1 MKTVGNK
8 KTPAKYLTCGF
19 ASAQLM
25 TFIVNLTDTIKWID
39 EDAQGLSR
47 EDVLDGV
54 RARLVDIT
62 HKFVAYPHCAN
73 FSLMPEGEE

>member
-1 MKTVGNK
+1 MKTFGNK
-8 KTPAKYLTCGF
+8 KTPPKYLMFCF
-19 ASAQLM
+19 SHAHPM

-39 EDAQGLSR
+39 EDAPGLSR

-73 FSLMPEGEE
+73 FSLMPEGDE

>member
-1 MKTVGNK
+1 M
-8 KTPAKYLTCGF
+8 AKYLTRCF
-19 ASAQLM
+19 AQAPPM
-25 TFIVNLTDTIKWID
+25 TFIVKLTDTIKWID
-39 EDAQGLSR
+39 EDAPRLSR

-54 RARLVDIT
+54 RTRLIDIT